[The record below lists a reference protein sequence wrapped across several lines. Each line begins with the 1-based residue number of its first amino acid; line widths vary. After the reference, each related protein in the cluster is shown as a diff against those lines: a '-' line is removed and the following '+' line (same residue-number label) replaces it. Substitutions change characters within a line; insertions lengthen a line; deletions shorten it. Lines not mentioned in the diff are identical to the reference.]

1 MSSFLYLYSG
11 NEMWNE
17 FGLTNEGESP
27 IPIESCV
34 DDEEF
39 LKREYADLEL
49 GDKRRLNT
57 LIDILSLKIHYPSA
71 SLLDA
76 IEGKSAI
83 SQRVYRLLKV
93 IEEKTEKNPQYLEKI
108 INGNNTQFIRRV
120 RNQSIVVHAGDG
132 VRLNFSEKIKCKG
145 MGIISSNNQTTSTL
159 GLHGHY
165 ILSLTMDGDP
175 IGISRSAFKAY
186 PKRIKDE
193 FVPDNQKKSYMWIED
208 ADAIINLAKRT
219 PLTQHVYTADKEA
232 DDFNVFKKFYS
243 LNNLSYVIRS
253 HHNRR
258 GIDGKTIEE
267 SFHECQPLVKIEV
280 KISEK
285 SERKNRPAIP
295 ARKATLTIYSTR
307 KEFKLSRKLRRSFKS
322 DTIWINYVRAVEE
335 TPPANIDEPIDWI
348 LATNRP
354 VSTLDE
360 AIECVKIYRLRWRI
374 EECNRVAK
382 TSCNI
387 EKIGNHSV
395 NKISLLAKVI
405 LTHPHGYA
413 S

>member
-1 MSSFLYLYSG
+1 M
-11 NEMWNE
+11 
-17 FGLTNEGESP
+17 
-27 IPIESCV
+27 
-34 DDEEF
+34 
-39 LKREYADLEL
+39 
-49 GDKRRLNT
+49 
-57 LIDILSLKIHYPSA
+57 
-71 SLLDA
+71 
-76 IEGKSAI
+76 
-83 SQRVYRLLKV
+83 
-93 IEEKTEKNPQYLEKI
+93 
-108 INGNNTQFIRRV
+108 
-120 RNQSIVVHAGDG
+120 
-132 VRLNFSEKIKCKG
+132 
-145 MGIISSNNQTTSTL
+145 
-159 GLHGHY
+159 
-165 ILSLTMDGDP
+165 
-175 IGISRSAFKAY
+175 
-186 PKRIKDE
+186 
-193 FVPDNQKKSYMWIED
+193 
-208 ADAIINLAKRT
+208 
-219 PLTQHVYTADKEA
+219 
-232 DDFNVFKKFYS
+232 
-243 LNNLSYVIRS
+243 
-253 HHNRR
+253 
-258 GIDGKTIEE
+258 
-267 SFHECQPLVKIEV
+267 KIEV